1 MLIKNPGNVIEE
13 EEEGEGGRRRR
24 MGRMTMNREG
34 GPHWITRVYGSGKMP
49 PSIHD
54 SIRIIGLV
62 GIGLNK

>member
-1 MLIKNPGNVIEE
+1 MSLRRKRRKR
-13 EEEGEGGRRRR
+13 GGRRRR
-24 MGRMTMNREG
+24 MGRMTMGREG